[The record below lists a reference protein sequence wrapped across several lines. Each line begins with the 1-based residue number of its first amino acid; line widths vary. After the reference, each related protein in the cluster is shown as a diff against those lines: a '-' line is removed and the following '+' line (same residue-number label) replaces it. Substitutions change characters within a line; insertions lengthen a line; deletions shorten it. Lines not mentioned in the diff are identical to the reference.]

1 MNPTVTS
8 TKQNSDGTWENVL
21 STGTT
26 IRSANPQ
33 SIYAI
38 PPTTPAPV
46 PTSAPKVQTPVVS
59 GTSAAN
65 FVSDTIVPT
74 MNDAKQSVLQAQLA
88 RQQQATIG
96 GVDQFG
102 NVISKPY
109 AGSTQE
115 AQNTGKPAPT
125 PEELIAD
132 TPDAGYKWAYGADG
146 ARTQIPLTTSATQYG
161 MFDSNPTVAPVKP
174 VVGEAQLAS
183 GTTVKQFNDNTYGL
197 FDVQGKYLGNATET
211 QFRNARN
218 TQDTLDKLNQAVNG
232 AYPLKPEQQ
241 AQIDGVRRIYENL
254 VKKQEL
260 ANAQL
265 TGGMT
270 VAQNLYGM
278 GNTTIALGAIKQTI
292 DDGISK
298 IGDIQSKMVSDIS
311 KMESA
316 FKSDNLQEL
325 KSAYES
331 FSLNQKALQ
340 DNLDTIQ
347 STTTQIER
355 DQKQQEATALLAID
369 NDIRGLSDMLNKSP
383 GATAEQKQAMAKA
396 LLDHDYNA
404 AMKAVG
410 NSLETA
416 PGWMGDYMAY
426 AKVEQSKGRTPKTP
440 VEFKN
445 WDDNNKAI
453 IAKAGATITGIAP
466 GSEVP
471 FQATIDSAINS
482 APQSSR
488 NALKSELYSLAQR
501 GDYVSL
507 LNRVE
512 QNTKTQLTAENRT
525 KLENAQIALPYLTE
539 LNQKLKQYEK
549 MGGDMGFIKGTEGN
563 IANKFGQYA
572 SDPTKDKD
580 FQVIAAQLQRLFQ
593 EYRLEMTGAAFSD
606 AESREYAA
614 LMPTSNKNLNLNFA
628 LLTALKNSKEARAD
642 ASFSTLLPSGSYL
655 NLKSKADEQ
664 LYGTMGDVQH
674 PLNKQADDVDSTII
688 EFGKTHPEHQKTI
701 LQMEADGATPDDIM
715 RWVNQQ
721 E

>member
-102 NVISKPY
+102 NAISKPY

-115 AQNTGKPAPT
+115 AQNTGKVAPT

-146 ARTQIPLTTSATQYG
+146 SRTQIPLTATATQYG

-340 DNLDTIQ
+340 DNLDGIQ

-355 DQKQQEATALLAID
+355 DQKQQEATAQLQAD
-369 NDIRGLSDMLNKSP
+369 NDIRSLIATAQANGASADVINKMNEALLKHDMSAAAKAGGELLMSAPGVVGEYYAYVRDAKSRGQIPMSFDDYQTKDANRKARIAAAGASIVAGTDMTSKQQAVFNSIVDKQNKSP
-383 GATAEQKQAMAKA
+383 LIMANDRAMILKKITDEVELDPSNSALQVSFIYSMIQA
-396 LLDHDYNA
+396 LDTYQSAVREGEINLVEGTQGLGEKLVNLPSKIQQGNPLNPAVIQRYVAVSKTLTDSINNA
-404 AMKAVG
+404 ANAKKNTFKAQ
-410 NSLETA
+410 
-416 PGWMGDYMAY
+416 
-426 AKVEQSKGRTPKTP
+426 AKINGIDKQYNE
-440 VEFKN
+440 
-445 WDDNNKAI
+445 WDSM
-453 IAKAGATITGIAP
+453 IT
-466 GSEVP
+466 
-471 FQATIDSAINS
+471 D
-482 APQSSR
+482 
-488 NALKSELYSLAQR
+488 
-501 GDYVSL
+501 
-507 LNRVE
+507 LN
-512 QNTKTQLTAENRT
+512 QTNTKDEALDEGDKDPL
-525 KLENAQIALPYLTE
+525 KLEI
-539 LNQKLKQYEK
+539 
-549 MGGDMGFIKGTEGN
+549 
-563 IANKFGQYA
+563 NK
-572 SDPTKDKD
+572 ST
-580 FQVIAAQLQRLFQ
+580 
-593 EYRLEMTGAAFSD
+593 
-606 AESREYAA
+606 
-614 LMPTSNKNLNLNFA
+614 TSNNN
-628 LLTALKNSKEARAD
+628 
-642 ASFSTLLPSGSYL
+642 
-655 NLKSKADEQ
+655 
-664 LYGTMGDVQH
+664 
-674 PLNKQADDVDSTII
+674 PL
-688 EFGKTHPEHQKTI
+688 E
-701 LQMEADGATPDDIM
+701 L
-715 RWVNQQ
+715 
-721 E
+721 